1 MSRFSR
7 RLIDIL
13 NGESREGLARRFDE
27 TEAAPEYAPVPKGVY
42 SAELSSGELTNSVSG
57 TPGYTLAFT
66 IREGEF
72 TGRRVWHTLWLTP
85 AAMPMTKRDLAKLG
99 ITRLDQ
105 LEKPVPP
112 GIVCQLTVA
121 LRTDDDGETRN
132 RVTRY
137 EVVAIRPDSTADA
150 DFADPDAGVGN
161 GGAA

>member
-7 RLIDIL
+7 RLVDIL
-13 NGESREGLARRFDE
+13 NGESRDDLARRFEE

-42 SAELSSGELTNSVSG
+42 AAELSSGELTNSGSG
-57 TPGYTLAFT
+57 TPGYTLGFT
-66 IREGEF
+66 ICEGEF

-85 AAMPMTKRDLAKLG
+85 AAMPMTKRDLTKLG
-99 ITRLDQ
+99 ITKLEQ
-105 LEKPVPP
+105 LERPVPP

-121 LRTDDDGETRN
+121 VRTDDDGETRN

-137 EVVAIRPDSTADA
+137 EIVEIRPDSTADV
-150 DFADPDAGVGN
+150 DFATPEAGIES

>member
-1 MSRFSR
+1 MSRYSR
-7 RLIDIL
+7 RLVDIL
-13 NGESREGLARRFDE
+13 NGESREDLSRRFNE

-42 SAELSSGELTNSVSG
+42 STDLSSGELTNSGSG
-57 TPGYTLAFT
+57 TPGYNLGFT

-105 LEKPVPP
+105 LERPVPP
-112 GIVCQLTVA
+112 GIVCQLTVSV
-121 LRTDDDGETRN
+121 RTDDDGVQRN
-132 RVTRY
+132 AVKGFTVARVD
-137 EVVAIRPDSTADA
+137 ADPTADK
-150 DFADPDAGVGN
+150 DFATPAK